1 MPFLLEVAAKSDVG
15 RVRSNNEDNF
25 AYDLRYGIFVVC
37 DGMGGQAYGEVASKV
52 AVQAV
57 LDMFRSPAH
66 NPALASSR
74 SELLAAAVVSANA
87 AVRSAERQHA
97 DRAGMGTT
105 IVTLRVESDVAAVA
119 HVGDSRAYLL
129 RAGTLRPL
137 TEDHS
142 LVAEQVRRGV
152 ITPEQAESSSWQN
165 VLLRALGAADEIE
178 VDAGEWAC
186 VEGDIFLLAT
196 DGLTKSVPN
205 AEIGRILQSASTVN
219 AACEQ
224 LIAAANN
231 AGGDDN
237 VTCVLVR
244 VAADASR
251 VHTAQLFE
259 GPI

>member
-1 MPFLLEVAAKSDVG
+1 MSFSLEVAAKSDVG

-57 LDMFRSPAH
+57 LDMFRSPSH
-66 NPALASSR
+66 NPTLASSR

-105 IVTLRVESDVAAVA
+105 IVTLRIKDGVAAVA

-129 RAGTLRPL
+129 RAGKLRPL

-142 LVAEQVRRGV
+142 LVAEQVRRGL
-152 ITPEQAESSSWQN
+152 ITPEQAEASSWQN

-186 VEGDIFLLAT
+186 AEGDIFLL
-196 DGLTKSVPN
+196 
-205 AEIGRILQSASTVN
+205 
-219 AACEQ
+219 
-224 LIAAANN
+224 
-231 AGGDDN
+231 
-237 VTCVLVR
+237 
-244 VAADASR
+244 
-251 VHTAQLFE
+251 
-259 GPI
+259 